1 MKLLHNQEIRKVS
14 EMEEKNEKKEI
25 LSKKVL
31 NEKNQLISTL
41 QQLENQI
48 KSDKKMYEIR
58 LNDAIINVME
68 EQSKIKECSLA
79 ELRECSLKE
88 ISSYKDKII
97 YLESAVR
104 LSEREVEAVRMY
116 VTLVALYRIL
126 TFPSCT
132 YSHFV
137 SPFD

>member
-1 MKLLHNQEIRKVS
+1 
-14 EMEEKNEKKEI
+14 MEEKIEKKEN
-25 LSKKVL
+25 LSKKIL
-31 NEKNQLISTL
+31 NEKNQLTSTL
-41 QQLENQI
+41 HQLENQI

-104 LSEREVEAVRMY
+104 LSEREVEAVKMY
-116 VTLVALYRIL
+116 VTLVAL
-126 TFPSCT
+126 
-132 YSHFV
+132 
-137 SPFD
+137 